1 MWNWLLL
8 WNTDWAYTL
17 RFWWRRV
24 QTALKCTLSYRD
36 GFTCISA
43 LLCWFCCPSF
53 AQILQTVLHSVAFR
67 IQVFA
72 FVMLRLLP
80 DILTNASNQDPTMGT
95 GEKDQTSRTRFWIWV
110 AGSRSG
116 SERRLHGALLLLAS
130 GDGQHFRAT
139 YAASQCKV
147 ERDTNIHEPLYT
159 NHDLLATRQVNVKV
173 LFLKN
178 ISCSAGRTSKKFWI
192 CFWRVWRMML
202 PPYVRLPS
210 RPWAEGLSCMGLQWD
225 FLNCRRPKQSRSI
238 LDLPI
243 QRFCCHLW
251 RRPVLVSWCPAETST
266 CKMLWYV
273 LVSRWW
279 KIIGQKYA
287 MITDDFCCFSV
298 VLWAFPSTR
307 VCLMWPGSFDMV
319 LCS

>member
-1 MWNWLLL
+1 
-8 WNTDWAYTL
+8 
-17 RFWWRRV
+17 
-24 QTALKCTLSYRD
+24 
-36 GFTCISA
+36 
-43 LLCWFCCPSF
+43 
-53 AQILQTVLHSVAFR
+53 
-67 IQVFA
+67 
-72 FVMLRLLP
+72 MLRLLP
-80 DILTNASNQDPTMGT
+80 DILTNASNQDPTIGT

-139 YAASQCKV
+139 FAASQRMNQPV
-147 ERDTNIHEPLYT
+147 QSRERHEHT
-159 NHDLLATRQVNVKV
+159 WTTVHQSWFACHKTSQCQSSISQEFLLLRRPYIEEV
-173 LFLKN
+173 LNMLLKGMADDA
-178 ISCSAGRTSKKFWI
+178 SS
-192 CFWRVWRMML
+192 
-202 PPYVRLPS
+202 VRETAFKALG
-210 RPWAEGLSCMGLQWD
+210 WGLELHGFAMRLS
-225 FLNCRRPKQSRSI
+225 NCRRPKQSRSI

-273 LVSRWW
+273 VVSRWW
-279 KIIGQKYA
+279 KIIGQNYS
-287 MITDDFCCFSV
+287 MITDDSCCFSV